1 FGLAPLPLGV
11 GAPGDAG
18 PGAEAEHGGAV
29 GGPLDPEGADAD
41 GQLGGAAVGV
51 DPADAAAVRSAGGG
65 FQRVDDPQGA
75 RLGGAGDGAG
85 REGRGEQLGP
95 AGPGAQAAADGGHQ
109 VHESRVLLDGAQV
122 GHGAGGADPADVVAD
137 EVHDHDVLGIVL
149 LQQVGLGAA
158 GALDRAGLD
167 GAPVAAEEELR

>member
-1 FGLAPLPLGV
+1 Q
-11 GAPGDAG
+11 
-18 PGAEAEHGGAV
+18 HGGAV

-51 DPADAAAVRSAGGG
+51 DPADAAAVRAAGGG
-65 FQRVDDPQGA
+65 FHRVDAPQGA

-95 AGPGAQAAADGGHQ
+95 AGPGAQVAADGGHQ

-122 GHGAGGADPADVVAD
+122 GHGDGAGGADPADVVAD
-137 EVHDHDVLGIVL
+137 EVHDHDVLGGVL
-149 LQQVGLGAA
+149 LQQVRLGAA
-158 GALDRAGLD
+158 GALGRAGLD